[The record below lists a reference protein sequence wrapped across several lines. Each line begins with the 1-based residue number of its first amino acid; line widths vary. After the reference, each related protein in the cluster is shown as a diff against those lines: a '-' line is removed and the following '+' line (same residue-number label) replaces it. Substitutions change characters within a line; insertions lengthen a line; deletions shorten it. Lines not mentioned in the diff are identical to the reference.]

1 MMKAKSLV
9 VVGDGGVVA
18 LRSSLFLCQ
27 VFLPGLGS
35 KRTQKTEKILEGMR
49 TGLVL
54 TLLAGLW
61 VKSAQKLGDFEQKVS
76 YENELS
82 NCLKADKFD
91 YGERGEINMSK
102 NWFVVQD

>member
-1 MMKAKSLV
+1 MPSISTRPRV
-9 VVGDGGVVA
+9 
-18 LRSSLFLCQ
+18 
-27 VFLPGLGS
+27 
-35 KRTQKTEKILEGMR
+35 QKDPKDLEKILEGMR

-91 YGERGEINMSK
+91 YGEKGEINMSK

>member
-1 MMKAKSLV
+1 MVVLSPCGRRFFYAKYFHQAS
-9 VVGDGGVVA
+9 GPKGPK
-18 LRSSLFLCQ
+18 R
-27 VFLPGLGS
+27 LG
-35 KRTQKTEKILEGMR
+35 EILEGMR

-61 VKSAQKLGDFEQKVS
+61 VKSAQKLGDFEQKVN

-102 NWFVVQD
+102 NWFVVQE